1 MVNWKN
7 LDLEFD
13 EHAFKHGIKDYE
25 IEQIFKGK
33 IYKRKIYVN
42 KELRYQIIGE
52 AFGRLI
58 MIIAVPSGRAVGSK
72 YSVRGRLPN
81 TKRYMI
87 TKRSDYYEIQEI

>member
-13 EHAFKHGIKDYE
+13 EHAYKHGIKDYE

-42 KELRYQIIGE
+42 NELRYQILGV

-58 MIIAVPSGRAVGSK
+58 MVIAVSSGSK
-72 YSVRGRLPN
+72 RLKIISARTAPGY
-81 TKRYMI
+81 K
-87 TKRSDYYEIQEI
+87 EIYDNKAK

>member
-7 LDLEFD
+7 LEIEIH

-33 IYKRKIYVN
+33 IYKRKMYVN
-42 KELRYQIIGE
+42 KELRYQVIGE

-58 MIIAVPSGRAVGSK
+58 MVIAVPSGNGLKILSA
-72 YSVRGRLPN
+72 
-81 TKRYMI
+81 
-87 TKRSDYYEIQEI
+87 RSAPEYKEIYIDKAK

>member
-7 LDLEFD
+7 LEIEIH

-25 IEQIFKGK
+25 IEQIFRGK

-42 KELRYQIIGE
+42 KELRYQVIGE

-58 MIIAVPSGRAVGSK
+58 MVIAVPSESGLKVLSA
-72 YSVRGRLPN
+72 RLASEY
-81 TKRYMI
+81 K
-87 TKRSDYYEIQEI
+87 EIYNDKAK

>member
-1 MVNWKN
+1 MYFALCKVMVNWKN

-13 EHAFKHGIKDYE
+13 GHAFKHGIQDYE

-42 KELRYQIIGE
+42 NELRYQIIGE

-58 MIIAVPSGRAVGSK
+58 MVIAVPSGSSGLKVFSARPASEYKGIYDNK
-72 YSVRGRLPN
+72 A
-81 TKRYMI
+81 K
-87 TKRSDYYEIQEI
+87 

>member
-7 LDLEFD
+7 LDLEFN

-42 KELRYQIIGE
+42 EELRYQIIGE
-52 AFGRLI
+52 SFGRLI
-58 MIIAVPSGRAVGSK
+58 MIIAVPSGSSGLKVFSARPASEYK
-72 YSVRGRLPN
+72 
-81 TKRYMI
+81 
-87 TKRSDYYEIQEI
+87 EIYDNKAK

>member
-7 LDLEFD
+7 LDIEIH
-13 EHAFKHGIKDYE
+13 EHAFKHGLKDYE

-42 KELRYQIIGE
+42 KELRYQVIGE

-58 MIIAVPSGRAVGSK
+58 MIIAVPSGNGLKVLSARPASEYK
-72 YSVRGRLPN
+72 
-81 TKRYMI
+81 
-87 TKRSDYYEIQEI
+87 EIYNDKAK

>member
-7 LDLEFD
+7 LDIEIH
-13 EHAFKHGIKDYE
+13 EHAFKHGIRDYE

-58 MIIAVPSGRAVGSK
+58 MVIAMPLKSGIKIISARHAPEYKEIYFSK
-72 YSVRGRLPN
+72 A
-81 TKRYMI
+81 K
-87 TKRSDYYEIQEI
+87 

>member
-7 LDLEFD
+7 IDLEFD

-33 IYKRKIYVN
+33 IYKRKIFVN
-42 KELRYQIIGE
+42 DELRYQILGT

-58 MIIAVPSGRAVGSK
+58 MVIVVPLGS
-72 YSVRGRLPN
+72 SRL
-81 TKRYMI
+81 KVFSA
-87 TKRSDYYEIQEI
+87 RSAPEYKEIYQCKAK

>member
-7 LDLEFD
+7 LDLDFD

-33 IYKRKIYVN
+33 IYKRKIYFN
-42 KELRYQIIGE
+42 RELRYQIIGD

-58 MIIAVPSGRAVGSK
+58 MVIAIPLGSNK
-72 YSVRGRLPN
+72 LKVFSARLAFEY
-81 TKRYMI
+81 KEIY
-87 TKRSDYYEIQEI
+87 DYKAK

>member
-33 IYKRKIYVN
+33 IYKRKIYFN
-42 KELRYQIIGE
+42 GELRYQIIGD

-58 MIIAVPSGRAVGSK
+58 MVIAVPLGGN
-72 YSVRGRLPN
+72 RL
-81 TKRYMI
+81 KVFSARLAFEYKEI
-87 TKRSDYYEIQEI
+87 YDYKAK

>member
-33 IYKRKIYVN
+33 IYKRKIYFS
-42 KELRYQIIGE
+42 KELRYQIIGK

-58 MIIAVPSGRAVGSK
+58 MVIAVPSGNNKVKVFSARMASEYK
-72 YSVRGRLPN
+72 
-81 TKRYMI
+81 
-87 TKRSDYYEIQEI
+87 EIYDDKAK

>member
-13 EHAFKHGIKDYE
+13 EHAFKHRIKDYE

-33 IYKRKIYVN
+33 IYKRKIYFN
-42 KELRYQIIGE
+42 KELRYQILGK

-58 MIIAVPSGRAVGSK
+58 MVIAVPFGNNKLKVFSARMASEYKDIYDDKSK
-72 YSVRGRLPN
+72 
-81 TKRYMI
+81 
-87 TKRSDYYEIQEI
+87 

>member
-7 LDLEFD
+7 LDVEFD

-33 IYKRKIYVN
+33 IYKRKIYFN
-42 KELRYQIIGE
+42 KELRYQIIGN

-58 MIIAVPSGRAVGSK
+58 MVIAVPLSK
-72 YSVRGRLPN
+72 NKLKVFSARTASEY
-81 TKRYMI
+81 KEIY
-87 TKRSDYYEIQEI
+87 DYKAK